1 MGLFSSG
8 QQKQD
13 AADDSG
19 HYTARDDADLVSAA
33 RSKRASNAG
42 EGATPTRSRKKGEAA
57 DPMLPEKK
65 RARRRLVGAI
75 ALALAVAVGL
85 PMILDS
91 EPKPIGGDIAI
102 AIPSKDKAA
111 PLPAPAPANVPASA
125 ALDAKEAI
133 VDPASVPPATQTSTA
148 TATAPAAPAA
158 TAPGAGPGTATTTAA
173 APAHGVPPAATGT
186 ATATKPAA
194 PTVAEVKTAKPEQ
207 HAAAKPAE
215 HKPDAKAEAKTAAK
229 EPAKDVKPASKPA
242 TSDSERALAILEDK
256 PAAEK
261 PKADTAAANTKIV
274 AQVGAYAAAEKVA
287 EVQGKLRA
295 AGIRTYTEK
304 HGDVTRVRVGPFA
317 SKAEA
322 DQALAKLEKLGLK
335 GNIVTN

>member
-1 MGLFSSG
+1 
-8 QQKQD
+8 
-13 AADDSG
+13 
-19 HYTARDDADLVSAA
+19 
-33 RSKRASNAG
+33 
-42 EGATPTRSRKKGEAA
+42 
-57 DPMLPEKK
+57 
-65 RARRRLVGAI
+65 
-75 ALALAVAVGL
+75 
-85 PMILDS
+85 
-91 EPKPIGGDIAI
+91 
-102 AIPSKDKAA
+102 
-111 PLPAPAPANVPASA
+111 
-125 ALDAKEAI
+125 
-133 VDPASVPPATQTSTA
+133 
-148 TATAPAAPAA
+148 
-158 TAPGAGPGTATTTAA
+158 
-173 APAHGVPPAATGT
+173 
-186 ATATKPAA
+186 
-194 PTVAEVKTAKPEQ
+194 AEVKTAKPEQ

-215 HKPDAKAEAKTAAK
+215 HKPDAKAEAKPETKTAAK

-261 PKADTAAANTKIV
+261 PKADTAAASTKIV

-295 AGIRTYTEK
+295 AGIKTYTEK